1 MTYREF
7 TNKLS
12 NQDLAEAIVNS
23 AFLDMACVHS
33 DYFDSDCQ
41 AAYPTEKCIECVKKL
56 LESDF
61 DEPTLDDLN

>member
-12 NQDLAEAIVNS
+12 NQDLAEAIVNG

-33 DYFDSDCQ
+33 DYFVSDCQ
-41 AAYPTEKCIECVKKL
+41 AAYHTEKCIECVKKL

-61 DEPTLDDLN
+61 DEPTLADLN